1 VRELEISVV
10 DGDQVEEENWLEL
23 HPQWTIKTAIGC
35 SFELAEETIGLIE
48 YTNGVYEVGIGE
60 PLRPYIKIYGGYKRP
75 EAYAAFWTT
84 VQVRAMIGEPTDFPG
99 DDSDKPN
106 APYAE

>member
-1 VRELEISVV
+1 MRELEISVINGDEV
-10 DGDQVEEENWLEL
+10 EDGNWKEL
-23 HPQWTIKTAIGC
+23 HPEWVINVLSGC
-35 SFELAEETIGLIE
+35 EFDLAEETIGLIE
-48 YTNGVYEVGIGE
+48 YVNGYYEVGIGE
-60 PLRPYIKIYGGYKRP
+60 PLRPYIKVYGGYKRP
-75 EAYAAFWTT
+75 EAYATFWTT